1 MSRLAALTTTL
12 AVAALPAGAAPIIS
26 AVITPAEVLGHWTPE
41 PISVL
46 CLVWLA
52 WVYLRGLNRA
62 YERDEAVADWR
73 PVAFLMG
80 LFLIFVAFTSPLAW
94 LSGRLFWLHEVQLM
108 LLRVVAPLLIF
119 LSVPQRFLFTGMPK
133 PIRRGVFASA
143 WRFVRAR
150 PGLRRLAHPLVAG
163 GIFIGVLAANLLP
176 PVQDPTARWWG
187 LRFLMGLVFLGTGL
201 LFFRTLFDRRDPE
214 DGGPRYGHRV
224 LMLVSTSLTQVVLGA
239 ILTLKPMVI
248 YPSFGPSPR
257 LFGMTAMDDEAAGGF
272 LNWAAVSMILLLV
285 VFAVFTAWNASEV
298 RAYNRARNYTGS
310 NTDFL
315 IPETAEELW
324 MIVTPRNKRL
334 GYSLAVIPL
343 LMMTL
348 AIVLVV
354 TIRYGS

>member
-1 MSRLAALTTTL
+1 MRRLAALTMTL
-12 AVAALPAGAAPIIS
+12 AVAGLPAGAAPVSATPIS
-26 AVITPAEVLGHWTPE
+26 PAGVLLHWTPE
-41 PISVL
+41 PVAVL
-46 CLVWLA
+46 GLVWLA

-62 YERDEAVADWR
+62 YARDLPVADWR

-80 LFLIFVAFTSPLAW
+80 LFLIFVALTSPLAW
-94 LSGRLFWLHEVQLM
+94 LSGRLFWLHQLQLM

-119 LSVPQRFLFTGMPK
+119 LSVPQRLLFTGLPK
-133 PIRRGVFASA
+133 PVRRGVFATL
-143 WRFVRAR
+143 WRLVRAR
-150 PGLRRLAHPLVAG
+150 PGLRRLAHPLAVGA
-163 GIFIGVLAANLLP
+163 IFIGVLAVNLLP
-176 PVQDPTARWWG
+176 AVQEPTARWWG
-187 LRFLMGLVFLGTGL
+187 LRYLMGVVFLGAGL

-224 LMLVSTSLTQVVLGA
+224 LMLVLTSLTQVVLGA
-239 ILTLKPMVI
+239 ILTLKEVVI
-248 YPSFGPSPR
+248 YPAFGPSPR

-298 RAYNRARNYTGS
+298 RAYNRARNFTGKNS
-310 NTDFL
+310 DFL

-334 GYSLAVIPL
+334 GYSLAVIPVV
-343 LMMTL
+343 MMTL
-348 AIVLVV
+348 AIVVVV